1 MTNSSKRLLRNLN
14 WVVATNAV
22 AGIANFLAIA
32 WFARAL
38 GPTTMGDY
46 AIVVTAVQLVAAFL
60 SAGFDQAII
69 RMPRNRDIAAAA
81 GAATMAQSLLVV
93 LGSTGVYLYFFFQT
107 PAEAAVISGPAALV
121 LAAIVISLFS
131 NFLAAPIAAEMDY
144 RFLALSRLASTGLGI
159 GAGVVLASHD
169 HGLYALACRDACTGL
184 VMLLLC
190 RSRAVGPLPWRAS
203 SQGIGKLFHFAKG
216 LWALNLTERL
226 VFRLDYGVVGFLLGK
241 EALGTYFVVRGI
253 VEGMLGF
260 LVNPVQTVL
269 FAHYCHTED
278 AAMAR
283 KATNRRVVFLYI
295 AACVGAAA
303 LALVFGPKLLAWLIG
318 GAYAEAGAMM
328 PALVI
333 YAGAILWFEN
343 EKVLAMSR
351 HRHHRIVYA
360 RLLQIATILIVV
372 LPAIHYFG
380 IVGASLA
387 TAAGGVTLALVST
400 KLARIEGG

>member
-14 WVVATNAV
+14 WVVSANAV

-46 AIVVTAVQLVAAFL
+46 AIVVTVIQLVTAFL

-69 RMPRNRDIAAAA
+69 RMPHDLDITAAA
-81 GAATMAQSLLVV
+81 GAATIAQSLLVV
-93 LGSTGVYLYFFFQT
+93 LGSAVVYLYFFIQT

-121 LAAIVISLFS
+121 LAAMVVSLFS
-131 NFLAAPIAAEMDY
+131 YLLAAPIAAEMDY
-144 RFLALSRLASTGLGI
+144 RFLTVSRLASTGLGI
-159 GAGVVLASHD
+159 GAGVVLATLD
-169 HGLYALACRDACTGL
+169 YGLYALAWRDACTGL
-184 VMLLLC
+184 VMLLLL

-203 SQGIGKLFHFAKG
+203 SKGIRKLFHFAKG

-226 VFRLDYGVVGFLLGK
+226 VLRLDYGVVAFLLGK
-241 EALGTYFVVRGI
+241 EVLGTYFVVRGI

-269 FAHYCHTED
+269 FAHYCHTEH

-283 KATNRRVVFLYI
+283 KATHRRVVFLYI

-303 LALVFGPKLLAWLIG
+303 FAWVFGPKLLDWLVG
-318 GAYAEAGAMM
+318 SAYAEAGAML
-328 PALVI
+328 PALVV

-343 EKVLAMSR
+343 EKVFAMSR
-351 HRHHRIVYA
+351 LRHHRVVYA
-360 RLLQIATILIVV
+360 RLFQIAILLILVF
-372 LPAIHYFG
+372 PAIYFYG
-380 IVGASLA
+380 IVGASIA
-387 TAAGGVTLALVST
+387 TATGGVALALTST
-400 KLARIEGG
+400 MLARTEGG